1 MPDNRRAASSER
13 CMIVIVCFAFVWNS
27 IVTKSGGFVL
37 SKAWPG
43 ESRAPPPGRRTAGR
57 ATRPSLHRI
66 SHQPVTVLELR
77 LGRDWES
84 PPIAERLGG
93 DLDSRRR
100 LLPLVFAALN
110 HADDSPHQ
118 IQIEMAIA
126 SNLFGRAQLLHEVFE
141 NRIEHIVGWE

>member
-1 MPDNRRAASSER
+1 MPDNRRPASSER

-27 IVTKSGGFVL
+27 IVTKSAAVVI
-37 SKAWPG
+37 SEASPV
-43 ESRAPPPGRRTAGR
+43 ENRAPPPGRRTAGR

-118 IQIEMAIA
+118 IQIEMATPSQSRA
-126 SNLFGRAQLLHEVFE
+126 PAQGR
-141 NRIEHIVGWE
+141 